1 MSILVTGGTGSLG
14 YSILSNLSGTNHE
27 LYSFS
32 DELPQ
37 PWQKVEGVQYL
48 TGDLLDFRNVLEM
61 IQKVSPTHIY
71 HLASQ
76 SSVGL
81 SYKKPYETLN
91 INLLGTQ
98 TLLEAVRQVVPKA
111 KVLLLSSSE
120 IYGRTEQQLTYLHK
134 ETDPPNPLT
143 PYATSKA
150 CMEILGNQ
158 FRNANDM
165 HIVAVRP
172 FHFTG
177 PHHSRRF
184 AIPSITYQLVK
195 IKYYHAEPVI
205 YSGSLD
211 ISRDVVDVRDVAR
224 AMIQILKTSESGQ
237 VYNICSGK
245 SYTFRE
251 LVDMLTRSSD
261 AEHNPRAPACI
272 APVEEV
278 IALIEHAGNE
288 EEKAAA
294 ISQFTARFCS
304 VNKTLFDLMET
315 NESQVVSMRA
325 YEEAGKIHLAYQ
337 ISFQG
342 QEAVA
347 HTMDISYRATPC

>member
-1 MSILVTGGTGSLG
+1 MSILVTGGTGALG
-14 YSILSNLSGTNHE
+14 FHILSSLTGTNHE
-27 LYSFS
+27 LFSFS
-32 DELPQ
+32 DEQPQ
-37 PWQKVEGVQYL
+37 PWQKVDGVEYL
-48 TGDLLDFRNVLEM
+48 TGNLLNFKEVLEM
-61 IQKVSPTHIY
+61 MQKVQPTHIY

-98 TLLEAVRQVVPKA
+98 TLLDAARQVVPKA
-111 KVLLLSSSE
+111 KIMLLSSSE

-134 ETDPPNPLT
+134 ETDLPNPLT

-150 CMEILGNQ
+150 CMELLGNQ
-158 FRNANDM
+158 FRNAHGL
-165 HIVAVRP
+165 HIVFVRP

-195 IKYYHAEPVI
+195 IKYYGAEPVV

-224 AMIQILKTSESGQ
+224 GMIQILNTANSGE
-237 VYNICSGK
+237 VFNICCGK

-251 LVDMLTRSSD
+251 LVEQLVDIAGVSVDFRFDPIFERTNDIPLLVGDPTKVMSIGWKPMISMEDSLTD
-261 AEHNPRAPACI
+261 
-272 APVEEV
+272 
-278 IALIEHAGNE
+278 LFNE
-288 EEKAAA
+288 MVVRRRTELKMGYG
-294 ISQFTARFCS
+294 
-304 VNKTLFDLMET
+304 KDL
-315 NESQVVSMRA
+315 R
-325 YEEAGKIHLAYQ
+325 L
-337 ISFQG
+337 
-342 QEAVA
+342 
-347 HTMDISYRATPC
+347 

>member
-1 MSILVTGGTGSLG
+1 MM
-14 YSILSNLSGTNHE
+14 
-27 LYSFS
+27 
-32 DELPQ
+32 
-37 PWQKVEGVQYL
+37 QKVE
-48 TGDLLDFRNVLEM
+48 
-61 IQKVSPTHIY
+61 PTHIY

-98 TLLEAVRQVVPKA
+98 TLLEAARQVVPKA
-111 KVLLLSSSE
+111 KIMLLSSSE
-120 IYGRTEQQLTYLHK
+120 IYGRTEQHLTYLHK
-134 ETDPPNPLT
+134 ETDLPNPLT

-195 IKYYHAEPVI
+195 IKYYHAEPVV

-224 AMIQILKTSESGQ
+224 GMIQILNTAPSGQ

-251 LVDMLTRSSD
+251 LVDMLV
-261 AEHNPRAPACI
+261 EI
-272 APVEEV
+272 ADVSV
-278 IALIEHAGNE
+278 D
-288 EEKAAA
+288 
-294 ISQFTARFCS
+294 FRF
-304 VNKTLFDLMET
+304 DP
-315 NESQVVSMRA
+315 A
-325 YEEAGKIHLAYQ
+325 YERTNDIPLLVGDPTKVNEIGWKPMISIEDSLTDLFNEMVVRRRTELKLGMGKDL
-337 ISFQG
+337 
-342 QEAVA
+342 
-347 HTMDISYRATPC
+347 PL

>member
-1 MSILVTGGTGSLG
+1 MSILVTGGTGGLG
-14 YSILSNLSGTNHE
+14 FHILSALSGTSRG

-32 DELPQ
+32 DEQPQ
-37 PWQKVEGVQYL
+37 PWQKVDGVEYL
-48 TGDLLDFRNVLEM
+48 TGDMLNFKDVLEM
-61 IQKVSPTHIY
+61 MQKVEPTHIY

-98 TLLEAVRQVVPKA
+98 TLLEAARQVVPKA
-111 KVLLLSSSE
+111 KIMLLSSSE
-120 IYGRTEQQLTYLHK
+120 IYGRTEQHLTYLHK
-134 ETDPPNPLT
+134 ETDLPNPLT

-150 CMEILGNQ
+150 YMEILGNQ

-195 IKYYHAEPVI
+195 IKYYHAEPVV

-224 AMIQILKTSESGQ
+224 GMLLIGAQPPRNTAEASPAMIKR
-237 VYNICSGK
+237 
-245 SYTFRE
+245 FRN
-251 LVDMLTRSSD
+251 S
-261 AEHNPRAPACI
+261 
-272 APVEEV
+272 
-278 IALIEHAGNE
+278 
-288 EEKAAA
+288 
-294 ISQFTARFCS
+294 AR
-304 VNKTLFDLMET
+304 
-315 NESQVVSMRA
+315 
-325 YEEAGKIHLAYQ
+325 
-337 ISFQG
+337 
-342 QEAVA
+342 
-347 HTMDISYRATPC
+347 